1 MNSIFIDPHE
11 LIDLIYQI
19 PSDPEAWEQFAKTL
33 IKILDVSYVHIQAV
47 DFTYNVLSY
56 SHGVGALTQEFYAQ
70 AELDYLHFPA
80 SADPRWPVFLNP
92 ERQGWYQCHLHV
104 SEDFVQ
110 SSDLYQHILLPIG
123 LRYVASHELIRDDK
137 LCVFWSIST
146 SAARKPLNANELKF
160 LDQLTVHLKR
170 MVSIQRHMYEFSA
183 QSIAGY
189 ALIDKLPQP
198 IMLLNLSGQ
207 AVHSNQAMQG
217 VLAQERFISI
227 QDKSKLTQLIEP
239 YARQLSEHFYHIE
252 FLLRRSLSDQLF
264 HERCIQMSND
274 RGEPV
279 YLFLSLLATDQEK
292 LVFGTRPLVML
303 TVYQPKEAAHYAQLY
318 QIFDRFKTGVILL
331 SENLQVFYQN
341 TFAQRLLAQTEL
353 LGVSHNQLLK
363 TSADVQGKLNNMLT
377 SALHDAEKNEQH
389 LILYS
394 QAERDILTLQISAM
408 DSSDLQHA
416 DHQMPKVIAVF
427 FKQLNQKRELEAGY
441 LKQLYQLTPS
451 EIQICRLFANGL
463 DLNEISEQAN
473 LTLSTVRTYLKQ
485 IYVKTHCSSQSEL
498 MKLLMSAM
506 IE

>member
-1 MNSIFIDPHE
+1 
-11 LIDLIYQI
+11 
-19 PSDPEAWEQFAKTL
+19 
-33 IKILDVSYVHIQAV
+33 VHIQAV

-207 AVHSNQAMQG
+207 AVHSNETMKG
-217 VLAQERFISI
+217 VMAQERFISI
-227 QDKSKLTQLIEP
+227 QNESKLTQLIEP

-252 FLLRRSLSDQLF
+252 FLLR
-264 HERCIQMSND
+264 
-274 RGEPV
+274 
-279 YLFLSLLATDQEK
+279 
-292 LVFGTRPLVML
+292 
-303 TVYQPKEAAHYAQLY
+303 
-318 QIFDRFKTGVILL
+318 
-331 SENLQVFYQN
+331 
-341 TFAQRLLAQTEL
+341 
-353 LGVSHNQLLK
+353 
-363 TSADVQGKLNNMLT
+363 
-377 SALHDAEKNEQH
+377 
-389 LILYS
+389 
-394 QAERDILTLQISAM
+394 
-408 DSSDLQHA
+408 
-416 DHQMPKVIAVF
+416 
-427 FKQLNQKRELEAGY
+427 
-441 LKQLYQLTPS
+441 
-451 EIQICRLFANGL
+451 
-463 DLNEISEQAN
+463 
-473 LTLSTVRTYLKQ
+473 
-485 IYVKTHCSSQSEL
+485 
-498 MKLLMSAM
+498 
-506 IE
+506 